1 MEAISNAGAAMGVLA
16 KDGVVLVAEKKI
28 TSKLLDTKAVG
39 VRREK
44 MYKLD
49 DHIAC
54 AVAGITADANILIN
68 ICRLA
73 AQQYHLAYQDPI
85 PVEQLVQSVCDTKQ
99 GYTQFGGQRPFG
111 VSLLYAGW
119 DEHYGFQLYQSD
131 PSGNYGG
138 WKAAAIG
145 AGHAAANN
153 VLKTEYKEDITL
165 AEAIPLLVKVLSKA
179 MDTSLSAD
187 KMEIATM
194 TKDASGKVV
203 HRIFDSAEMQ
213 PFIDAANAEKAAK
226 AQPHPECAAGG
237 GAAWSVFEVCAWDA
251 RVDMLT
257 VHPCSGLKTVG
268 WADDVSMRLCMMV
281 LAQVDGGTCMAQ
293 VDDGTR
299 EAPLTVLLL
308 NDTCLVRY
316 VW

>member
-1 MEAISNAGAAMGVLA
+1 MSRRYDSRTTIFSPEGRLYQVEYAMEAISNAGASMGLLA

-28 TSKLLDTKAVG
+28 TSKLLDTNAVG

-73 AQQYHLAYQDPI
+73 AQRYRSAYQEPM
-85 PVEQLVQSVCDTKQ
+85 PVEQLVQQVCDTKQ

-119 DEHYGFQLYQSD
+119 DEHFGFQLYSSD

-145 AGHAAANN
+145 AGHAAANAL
-153 VLKTEYKEDITL
+153 LKTEYKEDMTM
-165 AEAIPLLVKVLSKA
+165 AEGVPLLVKVLAKA
-179 MDTSLSAD
+179 MDTSLATD
-187 KMEIATM
+187 KIEIATL
-194 TKDASGKVV
+194 TLDQESDKVLFK
-203 HRIFDSAEMQ
+203 ILEAADMQ
-213 PFIDAANAEKAAK
+213 PFIDTANAEKAA
-226 AQPHPECAAGG
+226 A
-237 GAAWSVFEVCAWDA
+237 S
-251 RVDMLT
+251 
-257 VHPCSGLKTVG
+257 S
-268 WADDVSMRLCMMV
+268 S
-281 LAQVDGGTCMAQ
+281 
-293 VDDGTR
+293 
-299 EAPLTVLLL
+299 
-308 NDTCLVRY
+308 
-316 VW
+316 